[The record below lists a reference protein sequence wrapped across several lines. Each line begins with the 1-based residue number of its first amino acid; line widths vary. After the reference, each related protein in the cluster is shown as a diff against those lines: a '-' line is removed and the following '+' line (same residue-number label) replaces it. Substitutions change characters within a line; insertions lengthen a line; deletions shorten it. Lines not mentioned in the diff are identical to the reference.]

1 MEFLKLIAK
10 GQSMLKNNEYFAGK
24 VKSIGFDSDSAGC
37 AVSVGVMEKGEYT
50 FSTEKPEEMT
60 VVLGS
65 LKVLIPGSLDWQ
77 VFMPGEKFYVPAHG
91 EFNLQVVEPT
101 AYLCK
106 YLNK

>member
-1 MEFLKLIAK
+1 MEILKLIAK

-37 AVSVGVMEKGEYT
+37 SASVGVMEKGEYT

-60 VVLGS
+60 VLIGS

-77 VFMPGEKFYVPAHG
+77 VFMPGEKFYVPGHS
-91 EFNLQVVEPT
+91 EFNIQVVEST

-106 YLNK
+106 FLNK